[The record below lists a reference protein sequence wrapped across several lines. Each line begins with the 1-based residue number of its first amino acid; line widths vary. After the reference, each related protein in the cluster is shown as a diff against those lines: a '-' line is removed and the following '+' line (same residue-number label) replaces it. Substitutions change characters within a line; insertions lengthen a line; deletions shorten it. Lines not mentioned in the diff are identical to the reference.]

1 MKQIR
6 LKDCTYII
14 KEGMKRVVS
23 VILMRED
30 VRCKNKTLNSLLC
43 AIIVNIW
50 WFSIVLL
57 ALSILFIYQL
67 FV

>member
-6 LKDCTYII
+6 LKDYTYII
-14 KEGMKRVVS
+14 KTCIS

-30 VRCKNKTLNSLLC
+30 IPYQNKLLRDILC

-50 WFSIVLL
+50 LVGIILL
-57 ALSILFIYQL
+57 VTGILVIYQL

>member
-6 LKDCTYII
+6 LKDYTYII
-14 KEGMKRVVS
+14 KTCIS

-30 VRCKNKTLNSLLC
+30 VRCTNKTLNSLLC
-43 AIIVNIW
+43 AIIANIW

-57 ALSILFIYQL
+57 VLGILFIYQL
-67 FV
+67 CI

>member
-6 LKDCTYII
+6 LKDYTYII
-14 KEGMKRVVS
+14 KTCIS

-30 VRCKNKTLNSLLC
+30 VRCTNKTLNSLLC

-57 ALSILFIYQL
+57 VLGILVIYQL
-67 FV
+67 CI

>member
-6 LKDCTYII
+6 LKDYTYII
-14 KEGMKRVVS
+14 KEGMKRVIS

-30 VRCKNKTLNSLLC
+30 IPYQNKLLRDILC

-50 WFSIVLL
+50 LVGIILL
-57 ALSILFIYQL
+57 VTGILVIYQL

>member
-6 LKDCTYII
+6 LKDYTHII
-14 KEGMKRVVS
+14 KTCIS
-23 VILMRED
+23 VIFMRED

-50 WFSIVLL
+50 LVGIILL
-57 ALSILFIYQL
+57 VTGILVIYQL